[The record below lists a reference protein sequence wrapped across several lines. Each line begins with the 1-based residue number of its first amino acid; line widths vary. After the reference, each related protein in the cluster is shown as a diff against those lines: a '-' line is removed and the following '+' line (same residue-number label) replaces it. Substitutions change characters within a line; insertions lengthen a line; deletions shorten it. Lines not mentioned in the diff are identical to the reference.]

1 MPIYEYRCQSC
12 GRHMEALQRMSEPA
26 LRVCKHCGAEALEKL
41 VSQTSFQLKGTG
53 WYATDYKSSGKPASE
68 SSSSSAGSDA
78 GGSGSSSSKDS

>member
-12 GRHMEALQRMSEPA
+12 GRHMEVLQRMSEPA

-68 SSSSSAGSDA
+68 SASSTADSSSG
-78 GGSGSSSSKDS
+78 SSSKDS